1 MSYITCDVAG
11 LDRLLDDHGGNR
23 SILSLDCFD
32 TLVWREVMAPTDA
45 FYRLS
50 EYPTFR
56 KLGLTARSRISGE
69 SAARSARQLRDAK
82 HEVSLDEIY
91 RHTAPGAAEDQIAR
105 LVADELALE
114 MEICFGFAPMLSLVR
129 RAKAAGK
136 CVIIVSD
143 TYFDEQQLRE
153 LISAALGIESLDGL
167 IDRVFCSS
175 RFGVSKYNG
184 LFADVMRELNVDASD
199 ILHVGDN
206 VAADV
211 AGAFKSG
218 IRGVHFSAFT
228 ESIEEVIRLH
238 AAAASV
244 LLPQIR
250 DQRPLPSLCN
260 ALWAQHANQLDAA
273 QRIGHT
279 MLGPV
284 ILGYMRWVA
293 EQATEV
299 LRQGKRPHL
308 VFLLRDGWFPH
319 RVYERLLAT
328 DPRLAGIPHSEAEIS
343 RFSGYAASFS
353 DLEQVNEYLS
363 FIGASDRY
371 DALAKQLLLP
381 SKTAGA
387 LIREAKSKPNGWRTF
402 VKRIREQQNLRQI
415 LASSAAYRRRMMN
428 YLGKTVGV
436 QRGETVIF
444 VDLGYSG
451 TVQSKVQ
458 QAMKADLGVEVQG
471 AYLLLRDVHTALAD
485 KSGWLDRRGMDA
497 RSVQSLVN
505 HIAMLEQL
513 CTCDLQSV
521 VDYSDDG
528 KPVRRTGDLSDRQ
541 DALRD
546 RIQEAALEFVDLALA
561 STRPAGW
568 ARPETAR
575 DTGAALL
582 GRFLFLPSRE
592 EVEVLNDFHH
602 DVNLGTKDLLRL
614 FDPEQATVGLR
625 RRGLMYLN
633 GSKRQTLPMELRPH
647 GIHLP
652 LTLLSQERFGL
663 DLRARDFGGTAQL
676 LAVMV
681 SRGTHLSIEDVP
693 LHRTHDGYLMAAI
706 GVGECEADLG
716 LMFGKRWSWVQ
727 LERVSL
733 VPVDKVM
740 DNADDTDGVSLMQAL
755 SMENVE
761 QRGNSLIECPDDSGF
776 VFVRVTSKKVTR
788 AGFRQACVVVFRPL
802 EERCH
807 VAPETLVCETELQP
821 VTA

>member
-11 LDRLLDDHGGNR
+11 LDRLLDEHGGDR
-23 SILSLDCFD
+23 GILSLDCFD

-45 FYRLS
+45 FYRLV
-50 EYPTFR
+50 EYPTFQR
-56 KLGLTARSRISGE
+56 LGLTARARISGE

-82 HEVSLDEIY
+82 HEVSLAEVY
-91 RHTAPGAAEDQIAR
+91 RHTAPTATEDEIAQ

-114 MEICFGFAPMLSLVR
+114 KEICFGFAPMLSLVR
-129 RAKAAGK
+129 RAKATGK
-136 CVIIVSD
+136 RVIIVSD

-153 LISAALGIESLDGL
+153 LIAAALGVASLEGL
-167 IDRVFCSS
+167 IDQVFCSS
-175 RFGVSKYNG
+175 RFGVSKFNG
-184 LFADVMRELNVDASD
+184 LFADVRRELAVEPNG

-206 VAADV
+206 LAADV
-211 AGAFKSG
+211 AGALKCG
-218 IRGVHFSAFT
+218 IRGVHFAAFS
-228 ESIEEVIRLH
+228 EPIEEVIRLH
-238 AAAASV
+238 AAAANV
-244 LLPQIR
+244 LMPQIR
-250 DQRPLPSLCN
+250 SERPLPSLCN
-260 ALWAQHANQLDAA
+260 ALWAQHANQLDAV

-293 EQATEV
+293 DRALELQ
-299 LRQGKRPHL
+299 RQGKRPHL

-319 RVYERLLAT
+319 RVYDRLLAA
-328 DPRLAGIPHSEAEIS
+328 DARLEGIPHSEAELS
-343 RFSGYAASFS
+343 RFSAYAASFT
-353 DLEQVNEYLS
+353 DIEQVNEYLS

-381 SKTAGA
+381 SNTANA
-387 LIREAKSKPNGWRTF
+387 LVREARSKPNGWRTF
-402 VKRIREQQNLRQI
+402 VKRVREQQNLRQI
-415 LASSAAYRRRMMN
+415 VASSAAFRRRMMN
-428 YLGKTVGV
+428 YLRKTVGV

-458 QAMKADLGVEVQG
+458 HPMEQDLGVEVQG
-471 AYLLLRDVHTALAD
+471 AYLLLRDVHTALVD
-485 KSGWLDRRGMDA
+485 KTGWLDRRGMDV
-497 RSVQSLVN
+497 RSVQALVN

-546 RIQEAALEFVDLALA
+546 RIQAAALEFVELALQA
-561 STRPAGW
+561 KQPAGW
-568 ARPETAR
+568 ARPETVR

-592 EVEVLNDFHH
+592 EVAVLNDFHH

-614 FDPEQATVGLR
+614 FDPEKATIGLR

-663 DLRARDFGGTAQL
+663 DLRARDFGETGQML
-676 LAVMV
+676 PVMV
-681 SRGTHLSIEDVP
+681 SRGTQLSIEEVP
-693 LHRTHDGYLMAAI
+693 LHATHDGYLMAAI

-727 LERVSL
+727 IERVSL

-740 DNADDTDGVSLMQAL
+740 DNPDDTDGVSLMQAL
-755 SMENVE
+755 TMENAE
-761 QRGNSLIECPDDSGF
+761 LRGSSLIECSDDSGF

-802 EERCH
+802 EEGRH
-807 VAPETLVCETELQP
+807 AVPQTPIAEADLRP